1 MGGPAT
7 IGGQRL
13 ASTSNF
19 LIQPMQ
25 IDGVLVRASTGEHS
39 ATPLE
44 WKSVEHYFQAAKF
57 DAIAG
62 RMSVWQHCRAIQLVN
77 DPLEAWELGQSRK
90 HPLRVDWEDVKAHTM
105 YLGVVAKYKA
115 CPEHARVLAET
126 SEPIVAGDSTSNW
139 QQLNTLVL
147 ERIRYEL
154 RESLGL
160 SPLVA
165 RSVYE
170 EWCAATNLP
179 PGAAP
184 IVVYVATP

>member
-90 HPLRVDWEDVKAHTM
+90 HPLRADWEDVKAHTM

-115 CPEHARVLAET
+115 CPEHARVNGAPPRIFHRVRRRLW
-126 SEPIVAGDSTSNW
+126 STW
-139 QQLNTLVL
+139 QHRTPSTMK
-147 ERIRYEL
+147 EKK
-154 RESLGL
+154 
-160 SPLVA
+160 
-165 RSVYE
+165 
-170 EWCAATNLP
+170 
-179 PGAAP
+179 GADGTTTTTTIP
-184 IVVYVATP
+184 Q